1 MRKIKFIIAILF
13 SFCLTYSQKVNEDL
27 FLDRNF
33 WKTLPKVSKVKEMIE
48 KGANPVKLNRYAFDA
63 VCYAILENAPLKSI
77 KYLLSLRGNEVD
89 KYTHDG
95 RNYFMWAA
103 YKGNIDLLQHLIEKG
118 SDTKIVDDHGYNPIT
133 FVAVTGQQNLKVYDL
148 LLKNGS
154 LIKDLNREGANSLL
168 LLSPHLK
175 DFSTVR
181 YFTDKGL
188 SIFDKDYE
196 GNTMI
201 SYAAR
206 GGNKEIIKNLI
217 ELGVDYKTKNKNNG
231 NAFMFASR
239 GFRGSTNKVE
249 FFKFLEKIGI
259 EANIITKENETPL
272 HALAFRQKDL
282 KVFELFIK
290 KGVDPNIENKD
301 GNTALINA
309 VRSSNV
315 EIAKFLQGYTKN
327 INHKNKEGMSA
338 LVYAF
343 RNGDIELAEFLL
355 ENGSDILIKDNNKRN
370 VIAHLFDSFSYSNK
384 ENFDELLDKSLKMGV
399 NPNDVIVGNNNLI
412 HLACE
417 KTSNFLVKKAISLD
431 QEINLKN
438 DNGLTPLHLA
448 AMKSKDDKMLK
459 TLIEGGAD
467 TALLTDFD
475 ETVYDLA
482 KENEFLIANKV
493 NIEFLK

>member
-1 MRKIKFIIAILF
+1 MKKIKFVIAILF
-13 SFCLTYSQKVNEDL
+13 SFCLTYGQKENEDI

-33 WKTLPKVSKVKEMIE
+33 WKTSPKVAKVKEMID
-48 KGANPVKLNRYAFDA
+48 KGADPVKLNQYAFDA
-63 VCYAILENAPLKSI
+63 VCYAILENAPLESI
-77 KYLLSLRGNEVD
+77 KYLLSIKGNEVD
-89 KYTHDG
+89 KFTHDG

-133 FVAVTGQQNLKVYDL
+133 FVAVTGQQNFKVYDL

-168 LLSPHLK
+168 LLSPYLK
-175 DFSTVR
+175 DFAAVR

-188 SIFDKDYE
+188 KIFDKDYE

-206 GGNKEIIKNLI
+206 GGNEEIIKKLI
-217 ELGVDYKTKNKNNG
+217 ELGVDYQTKNKNNG
-231 NAFMFASR
+231 NAFMFAAR
-239 GFRGSTNKVE
+239 GFRGSTNKLE

-259 EANIITKENETPL
+259 NANIITKENETPL
-272 HALAFRQKDL
+272 HALAFRQKDR

-290 KGVDPNIENKD
+290 KGVDPNRENND
-301 GNTALINA
+301 GNTAFINA
-309 VRSSNV
+309 VRSNND
-315 EIAKFLQGYTKN
+315 EIIKFLQGHTKN
-327 INHKNKEGMSA
+327 INHKNKEGISA

-343 RNGDIELAEFLL
+343 RNGDIELAEFLI
-355 ENGSDILIKDNNKRN
+355 ENGSNILIKDKNKRN
-370 VIAHLFDSFSYSNK
+370 IIAHLFDSFSYSNK
-384 ENFDELLDKSLKMGV
+384 ENFDVLLDMSLKMGV
-399 NPNDVIVGNNNLI
+399 NPNDVFEGNNNLI

-417 KTSNFLVKKAISLD
+417 KMSNFLVKKAISFD
-431 QEINLKN
+431 QEINQKN

-448 AMKSKDDKMLK
+448 AMKSKDNKVLK
-459 TLIEGGAD
+459 ILIDGGAD
-467 TALLTDFD
+467 KTVLTDFD
-475 ETVYDLA
+475 ESVYDLA

-493 NIEFLK
+493 DIEFLK

>member
-231 NAFMFASR
+231 NAFMFAAR
-239 GFRGSTNKVE
+239 GFRGSTNKVG

-259 EANIITKENETPL
+259 DANIITKENETPL

-343 RNGDIELAEFLL
+343 RNGDIELSDFLL
-355 ENGSDILIKDNNKRN
+355 ENGSNILIKDNNKRN

>member
-1 MRKIKFIIAILF
+1 MKKIKFVIGILF
-13 SFCLTYSQKVNEDL
+13 SFYLTYAQKGNEDL

-33 WKTLPKVSKVKEMIE
+33 WKTSPKVSKVKEMID

-95 RNYFMWAA
+95 RNYFMWSA

-154 LIKDLNREGANSLL
+154 LIEDLNREGANSLL

-175 DFSTVR
+175 DFATVR

-231 NAFMFASR
+231 NVFMFAAR
-239 GFRGSTNKVE
+239 GFRGSTNKLE

-259 EANIITKENETPL
+259 DANIITKENETPL

-290 KGVDPNIENKD
+290 KGVDPNRENND

-315 EIAKFLQGYTKN
+315 EIAKFLEGYTKN

-343 RNGDIELAEFLL
+343 RNGDVELAEFLL
-355 ENGSDILIKDNNKRN
+355 ENGSNILIKDKNKRN

-384 ENFDELLDKSLKMGV
+384 ENFEELLDMSLKMGV
-399 NPNDVIVGNNNLI
+399 YPNDVIVGNNNLI

-417 KTSNFLVKKAISLD
+417 KMSNFLVKKAISFD

-448 AMKSKDDKMLK
+448 AMKSKDNKVLK
-459 TLIEGGAD
+459 TLIESGAD

-475 ETVYDLA
+475 ESVYDLA

>member
-1 MRKIKFIIAILF
+1 MKKIKFVIAILF
-13 SFCLTYSQKVNEDL
+13 SFYLTYAQNGNEDL

-33 WKTLPKVSKVKEMIE
+33 WKTSPKVTKVKEMID
-48 KGANPVKLNRYAFDA
+48 KGADPVKLNQYAFDA

-95 RNYFMWAA
+95 RNYFMWSA

-154 LIKDLNREGANSLL
+154 LIEDLNREGANSLL

-175 DFSTVR
+175 DFATVR

-217 ELGVDYKTKNKNNG
+217 DLGVDYKTKNKNNG
-231 NAFMFASR
+231 NAFMFAAR
-239 GFRGSTNKVE
+239 GFRGSTNKLE

-259 EANIITKENETPL
+259 DANIITKENETPL

-290 KGVDPNIENKD
+290 KGVDPNRENND

-315 EIAKFLQGYTKN
+315 EIAKFLEGYTKN

-343 RNGDIELAEFLL
+343 RNGDVELAEFLL
-355 ENGSDILIKDNNKRN
+355 ENGSNILIKDKNKRN

-384 ENFDELLDKSLKMGV
+384 ENFEELLDMSLKMGV
-399 NPNDVIVGNNNLI
+399 YPNDVIVGNNNLI

-417 KTSNFLVKKAISLD
+417 KMSNFLVKKAISFD

-448 AMKSKDDKMLK
+448 AMKSKDNKVLK
-459 TLIEGGAD
+459 TLIESGAD

-475 ETVYDLA
+475 ESVYDLA